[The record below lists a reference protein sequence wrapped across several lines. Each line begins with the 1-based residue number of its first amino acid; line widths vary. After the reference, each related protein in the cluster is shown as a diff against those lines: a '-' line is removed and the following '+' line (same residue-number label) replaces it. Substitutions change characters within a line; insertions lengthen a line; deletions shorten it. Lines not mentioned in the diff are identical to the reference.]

1 MHLIILVLSLRDGK
15 FCISIKF
22 YANRW
27 RRKQTNSGF
36 LFSYRLAIRLEF
48 LGFIVVLT
56 AALVAVL
63 SRGSISPGI
72 AGLSVTYSL
81 TVTTVLSFLVR
92 TYSDYETNV
101 VSVERL
107 LEYTRTP
114 VEPEDEEEP
123 SDPNWPARGQIVFE
137 DFSARYRPE
146 LDLVLR
152 KFNLRINS
160 AERVGLVGRTGA
172 GKCLKIPL
180 LISIYLFNRTLIII
194 SLYQENHRSL
204 WRFSGSL
211 RLQMVA
217 SLSTM

>member
-1 MHLIILVLSLRDGK
+1 MVSTLSLLK
-15 FCISIKF
+15 LVSS
-22 YANRW
+22 NNPS
-27 RRKQTNSGF
+27 RKQTNQLSIS
-36 LFSYRLAIRLEF
+36 FSNRLAIRLEF

-56 AALVAVL
+56 ASLVAVL
-63 SRGSISPGI
+63 SRGTISPGI

-114 VEPEDEEEP
+114 VEPDDEEEP

-152 KFNLRINS
+152 KFNLKIDS

-172 GKCLKIPL
+172 GKCPDNSMIFPNSIVRTTLTNHPL
-180 LISIYLFNRTLIII
+180 L
-194 SLYQENHRSL
+194 QENHQSL
-204 WRFSGSL
+204 WLYLGFWRP
-211 RLQMVA
+211 QMAA
-217 SLSTM
+217 SL

>member
-1 MHLIILVLSLRDGK
+1 M
-15 FCISIKF
+15 
-22 YANRW
+22 
-27 RRKQTNSGF
+27 
-36 LFSYRLAIRLEF
+36 
-48 LGFIVVLT
+48 LT
-56 AALVAVL
+56 ASLVAVL

-92 TYSDYETNV
+92 TYSDYESNV

-123 SDPNWPARGQIVFE
+123 SDPDWPAKGEIVFE

-146 LDLVLR
+146 LELVLK
-152 KFNLRINS
+152 KFNLKVNS

-172 GKCLKIPL
+172 GKCVKSLKKL
-180 LISIYLFNRTLIII
+180 CLCDLHCTNFTSILNFRQIVHHSCII
-194 SLYQENHRSL
+194 
-204 WRFSGSL
+204 
-211 RLQMVA
+211 
-217 SLSTM
+217 